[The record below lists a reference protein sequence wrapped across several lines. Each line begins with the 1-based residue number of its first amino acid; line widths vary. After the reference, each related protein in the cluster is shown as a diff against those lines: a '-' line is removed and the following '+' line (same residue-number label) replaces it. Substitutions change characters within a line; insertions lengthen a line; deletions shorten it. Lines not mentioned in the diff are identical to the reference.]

1 MPSEVPK
8 ILVIEDEDLVRQS
21 YDDMFSFFGYD
32 VESVPNGREGMSR
45 ITKQDYDIVVTDL
58 NMPEM
63 NGIEVLKYIKKKK
76 PYIEVIVITGYA
88 TLENAIEAMKVGAY
102 DYFAKPVDIEHVR
115 IVISK
120 CVQQIQSRK
129 ENEELRS
136 LTQRLKELNELK
148 DKFITITNHELRT
161 PVTVLKGYVELI
173 DYFLEDTRDENITEA
188 IEIVSETM
196 RELVGIVEQMHDISS
211 FDYGKKRLVA
221 SDVKIEK
228 ILDLIYK
235 EMKILF
241 EKRKIKF
248 HLKVEKA
255 DVIISGDDKQLKRC
269 LRELLQNALKF
280 TPEGG
285 QVDIEYSAN
294 TKNRKIY
301 IKVKDTGIGIPRD
314 KLDLIFEPFY
324 EVQNVINHMTS
335 KTEFMGGGIGLGLT
349 LAKEVFESH
358 KGELLLE
365 SEENKGSTF
374 TVVLPFKDPQNQEMK
389 QSAGA

>member
-1 MPSEVPK
+1 MPSEIPK
-8 ILVIEDEDLVRQS
+8 ILVIEDEDEVRHS
-21 YDDMFSFFGYD
+21 YDDMFTFFGYD

-45 ITKQDYDIVVTDL
+45 ITKKDYDIVVTDL

-173 DYFLEDTRDENITEA
+173 DYFLEDTRNENVNEA

-211 FDYGKKRLVA
+211 FDYGKKRMVTG
-221 SDVKIEK
+221 DVKIEG
-228 ILDLIYK
+228 ILNLIYK

-248 HLKVEKA
+248 DLKMENSG
-255 DVIISGDDKQLKRC
+255 VIIYGDPKQLKRS

-285 QVDIEYSAN
+285 HVELAYSAN
-294 TKNRKIY
+294 QKNKKVY
-301 IKVKDTGIGIPRD
+301 IKVKDNGIGIPRD
-314 KLDLIFEPFY
+314 KLELIFEPFY

-365 SEENKGSTF
+365 SEEHQGSTF
-374 TVVLPFKDPQNQEMK
+374 TVVLPFKDPKMQAIE
-389 QSAGA
+389 QSAEF